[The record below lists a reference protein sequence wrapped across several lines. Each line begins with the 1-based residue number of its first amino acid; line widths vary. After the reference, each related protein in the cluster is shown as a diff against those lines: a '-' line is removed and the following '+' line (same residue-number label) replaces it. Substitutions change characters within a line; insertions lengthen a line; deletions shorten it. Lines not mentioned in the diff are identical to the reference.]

1 MSNLQKNFK
10 NENIFFI
17 QNSRKIKVYNS
28 IIYTKFVAHKYLKDM
43 KFNEGDKVKFINESG
58 GGYIK
63 KIISSSVVEV
73 TTADGFNIPYS
84 TTDLLLVDDQ
94 GVASNFFDED
104 FGEKPDIDKQKEDS
118 NPHHVSTELFKRQS
132 LDLKPGFYLAFV
144 PQDQKWLMT
153 GFIDVFLLNHTDYET
168 IFSFYLKA
176 GEKFENQ
183 DYDIVE
189 SHNKYLLNTIDR
201 EDINDWLNGHVQL
214 LFVKSELEK
223 MIAPLNKT
231 YQIKGTKF
239 YQEGNFKHVDILDA
253 NALIVEMV
261 QMDYQEIISK
271 NPDQQKDIQPIE
283 EPKAKVKKQKS
294 LIHNYK
300 IGPLEAEIDLH
311 ISALVDDFSYMKP
324 HEIVSHQMDFFNRT
338 LEDAMLNQFE
348 KIIYIHGIGN
358 GTLKKKLKDE
368 LRDYEEIEVRDA
380 SFNRYGYGAIEIQIK
395 YQ

>member
-1 MSNLQKNFK
+1 MNF
-10 NENIFFI
+10 
-17 QNSRKIKVYNS
+17 RV
-28 IIYTKFVAHKYLKDM
+28 
-43 KFNEGDKVKFINESG
+43 GDKVKFLNEAG
-58 GGYIK
+58 GGYVSR
-63 KIISSSVVEV
+63 IISPSMVEV

-84 TTDLLLVDDQ
+84 TTELLLVDDQ
-94 GVASNFFDED
+94 GVASHFFDED
-104 FGEKPDIDKQKEDS
+104 FGGKPDINEQQEEN

-153 GFIDVFLLNHTDYET
+153 GLIDVYLLNHSDYET
-168 IFSFYLKA
+168 VFSFYLKSVD
-176 GEKFENQ
+176 KFENQ

-201 EDINDWLNGHVQL
+201 EDINDWLNGQLQL
-214 LFVKSELEK
+214 LFVKNDLGK
-223 MIAPLNKT
+223 IIAPLNKSF
-231 YQIKGTKF
+231 QIKGTKF
-239 YQEGNFKHVDILDA
+239 YQEGNFKHIDVINA

-261 QMDYQEIISK
+261 QMDYQEMISK
-271 NPDQQKDIQPIE
+271 NPEQEKDSEPVE
-283 EPKAKVKKQKS
+283 ETKAKVKKQKS
-294 LIHNYK
+294 LIHQHK

-311 ISALVDDFSYMKP
+311 ISALVDDFSHLKP
-324 HEIVSHQMDFFNRT
+324 HEIVMHQVDYFNNT

-380 SFNRYGYGAIEIQIK
+380 SFNRYGYGAIELRIR